1 MYLQATVGGLRLARW
16 LRRIGTVDGMPVQVP
31 DSGFAYL
38 DRHSTRH
45 WHTELE
51 ALRAARDLHARPRPE
66 WEPLLARLSPYG
78 RAIATTNVL
87 KDWVTESIHLSQDM
101 AQWAAASQDVP
112 MSHVTVIGQVAP
124 LAQLLDRERSGGPVV
139 RSQATLRSAAVY
151 VGAALLVALGELL
164 RGLFAGRSTPYRPA
178 RIGVTAQWGTRL
190 ARANDLY
197 WWWDTAIDPARLLYL
212 LDTRESFRDSVE
224 QVGRLG
230 IPVVAVGTWLGPPP
244 APSLPRA
251 APPWSDAL
259 KDFTLVASLTRSVLT
274 SARPR
279 RHALA
284 SLAWRHMTARRLAS
298 QFRAAGVR
306 AVFHHQ
312 ETQADCISQAAE
324 LAGGIRL
331 GAQWASL
338 AGPCGAAVRTHHAF
352 FCWGTR
358 DARIYTD
365 SGSTVKHLLIAGC
378 PMVEV
383 GASPAARAVA
393 QCAVDALRAAGAR
406 IILAL
411 FDTNF
416 TPDFYSAFLRWAIE
430 CPDVGL
436 LIKSK
441 WKGWARAKADGLDG
455 LVHRA
460 LSTSRVVALAD
471 DSSPAVV
478 AQSADFAVGCV
489 SPSAVIVS
497 ALAGA
502 RVLFID
508 YEGVDRG
515 PLKPYAAFHSLGPGR
530 CVFSCAETLRV
541 AVEQYLDAPAAHQC
555 LGDATP
561 ILDQLDPFRDG
572 QASRRIGDYVAW
584 YLTGLDAGL
593 SSDSAVARATRRYA
607 DTWGEDKAVRGLE
620 CQPDRKLSPQASPS

>member
-1 MYLQATVGGLRLARW
+1 
-16 LRRIGTVDGMPVQVP
+16 
-31 DSGFAYL
+31 
-38 DRHSTRH
+38 
-45 WHTELE
+45 
-51 ALRAARDLHARPRPE
+51 
-66 WEPLLARLSPYG
+66 
-78 RAIATTNVL
+78 VL

-112 MSHVTVIGQVAP
+112 MSHVTVVGQVTP
-124 LAQLLDRERSGGPVV
+124 LAQLLDQERSGGPVV
-139 RSQATLRSAAVY
+139 RSQATLRPVAVY
-151 VGAALLVALGELL
+151 VGAALLVALGRLL
-164 RGLFAGRSTPYRPA
+164 RGLFAVRSTPSRPA
-178 RIGVTAQWGTRL
+178 RIGVTAAWGTRL

-197 WWWDTAIDPARLLYL
+197 WWWDTAIGPDRLLYL

-259 KDFTLVASLTRSVLT
+259 KDFTFVASLTRSVLT
-274 SARPR
+274 SARPT

-284 SLAWRHMTARRLAS
+284 SLAWRHMTAKRLAS
-298 QFRAAGVR
+298 QFRAAGIR

-338 AGPCGAAVRTHHAF
+338 AGPCGTAIRTHHAF

-383 GASPAARAVA
+383 GASAAARGVA
-393 QCAVDALRAAGAR
+393 RSAVDALRAAGAR
-406 IILAL
+406 MILAL

-416 TPDFYSAFLRWAIE
+416 TPDFYSAFLRWTIE

-436 LIKSK
+436 VIKSK

-455 LVHRA
+455 LVDRA
-460 LSTSRVVALAD
+460 LSTRRVVALAD

-489 SPSAVIVS
+489 SPSAVVVS

-515 PLKPYAAFHSLGPGR
+515 PLKPYAAFHSLGQGR
-530 CVFSCAETLRV
+530 CVFSSAETLRA
-541 AVEQYLDAPAAHQC
+541 AVEQYLDNPVAHQC

-584 YLTGLDAGL
+584 YLGGLDAGL
-593 SSDSAVARATRRYA
+593 SSDSAVVRATRTYA
-607 DTWGEDKAVRGLE
+607 DTWGEDKVVRGLE
-620 CQPDRKLSPQASPS
+620 CQPERRPSPQDSPS